1 MLCNNDVNRLIMT
14 VEFGVNA
21 QQKNASSTNRRIIN
35 L

>member
-21 QQKNASSTNRRIIN
+21 QKKRVVSKKENH
-35 L
+35 